1 MFSGKPVDER
11 MLKFFQKGME
21 KTLDTINDVWLKDQ
35 KYLCGNTIS
44 VADLFGICELDQPSK
59 CKQPC
64 ANLVVSRYF
73 MKFLKYKKNHMF
85 CKP

>member
-35 KYLCGNTIS
+35 RYLCGDTIS
-44 VADLFGICELDQPSK
+44 VADLFGICELDQPSM
-59 CKQPC
+59 CSLPC
-64 ANLVVSRYF
+64 GDTCNAVVSRSF
-73 MKFLKYKKNHMF
+73 MKFLEKN
-85 CKP
+85 